1 VRLLLAC
8 AAVIVGAGA
17 EASPALAL
25 AFGTPPAMPALP
37 AVTLNGQ
44 AQTVNARMANFSVVA
59 GALDILGGWNVT
71 VNGDA
76 SAGHSGVFK
85 VDCPG
90 PSTCGSDPVGYV
102 AGGATLPANSLTLNS
117 SGASWSGIGLSA
129 PSLSCN
135 TSCNVDS
142 AAPVKVA
149 TVANLSVAATWTTQN
164 FGASSLALTVPTT
177 TRTPTQPGEVYNI
190 DLVWTLNSG
199 P

>member
-1 VRLLLAC
+1 VAC
-8 AAVIVGAGA
+8 AALLAVAAVDAP
-17 EASPALAL
+17 PAIGMP
-25 AFGTPPAMPALP
+25 AFVTPPLMPALP

-44 AQTVNARMANFSVVA
+44 SQTLKARMNNFSVSAGVA
-59 GALDILGGWNVT
+59 DLGGWNVT